1 MTLEQLPVGES
12 GLIEDVLGQEALRA
26 RLLALG
32 LRVGREVAVIR
43 RAWLGGPLHIRV
55 GSTDIALRRK
65 EAKLVR
71 LAPARGPS

>member
-12 GLIEDVLGQEALRA
+12 GLIEDVLGHEALRA
-26 RLLALG
+26 RLFALG

-71 LAPARGPS
+71 LAVAEDPS

>member
-12 GLIEDVLGQEALRA
+12 ALIEDVSGQEALRA
-26 RLLALG
+26 RLFALG

-43 RAWLGGPLHIRV
+43 RAGLGGPLHIRV

-71 LAPARGPS
+71 LAVAEDPS

>member
-12 GLIEDVLGQEALRA
+12 ALIEDVLGQEALRA

-32 LRVGREVAVIR
+32 LRAGREVAVIR
-43 RAWLGGPLHIRV
+43 RAWLGGPLHIRI
-55 GSTDIALRRK
+55 GSTDVALRRK

-71 LAPARGPS
+71 LVPAQVPG